1 MSSVADYFD
10 VLSIEGNNEKVDIIQ
25 SLIGTD
31 CLGTYFEN
39 GTAQL
44 YFNGGNKDRIELQ
57 LHNINAGLNFNW
69 RWNKQLKEDWHL
81 AWQDNFTPVIIE
93 KKLAIVPHW
102 QNDISADIVIKIK
115 PGMAFGT
122 GHHET
127 TWLMLNQILKHI
139 KPGMS
144 ILDLGAGSGILSIA
158 AIKLGAEKVD
168 AVEFDSDCESN
179 FNENLQL
186 NHIEKHIHFI
196 TFGPN
201 HIYVLAR
208 NYTKTHIAFS
218 TSLRTPWKVI
228 LPQMSL
234 SGKSYYLRYASASSN
249 GVRFSRCK
257 FSTKA
262 ISRASWSVNARI
274 TTGTSCC

>member
-1 MSSVADYFD
+1 MSSAPDYFD
-10 VLSIEGNNEKVDIIQ
+10 VLSIDDKNEKVDIIQ
-25 SLIGTD
+25 SLIGTE

-44 YFNGGNKDRIELQ
+44 YFNGGNKDDIELRLQ
-57 LHNINAGLNFNW
+57 NINADVNFNW
-69 RWNKQLKEDWHL
+69 KWNKQGKEDWHL

-127 TWLMLNQILKHI
+127 TWLMLSQILKHI

-186 NHIEKHIHFI
+186 NHIEKNIHYYNDNILTWEDFNYNI
-196 TFGPN
+196 
-201 HIYVLAR
+201 ILA
-208 NYTKTHIAFS
+208 NINCNIIEELIPKLKGTKAQ
-218 TSLRTPWKVI
+218 VI
-228 LPQMSL
+228 LSGLLKTDDKTIEQICIKQNFQVKEKMIKGEWICIELCSL
-234 SGKSYYLRYASASSN
+234 
-249 GVRFSRCK
+249 
-257 FSTKA
+257 
-262 ISRASWSVNARI
+262 
-274 TTGTSCC
+274 

>member
-1 MSSVADYFD
+1 MSFVPDYFD
-10 VLSIEGNNEKVDIIQ
+10 VLSINEKNEKVDIIQ

-44 YFNGGNKDRIELQ
+44 YFNGGNKDDIELRLQ
-57 LHNINAGLNFNW
+57 NINADLNFNW
-69 RWNKQLKEDWHL
+69 QWNKQHKEDWHL

-93 KKLAIVPHW
+93 KKLAIIPPW
-102 QNDISADIVIKIK
+102 ENGISADVAIKIK

-168 AVEFDSDCESN
+168 AVEFDSDCGSN

-186 NHIEKHIHFI
+186 NHIEKNIHYY
-196 TFGPN
+196 N
-201 HIYVLAR
+201 DDVLTWEDF
-208 NYTKTHIAFS
+208 NYNIILANINCNIIEELIPKLKGTKAQ
-218 TSLRTPWKVI
+218 VI
-228 LPQMSL
+228 LSGLLMTDDKTIEQICIKQNFQVKEKMIKGEWICIELCSL
-234 SGKSYYLRYASASSN
+234 
-249 GVRFSRCK
+249 
-257 FSTKA
+257 
-262 ISRASWSVNARI
+262 
-274 TTGTSCC
+274 